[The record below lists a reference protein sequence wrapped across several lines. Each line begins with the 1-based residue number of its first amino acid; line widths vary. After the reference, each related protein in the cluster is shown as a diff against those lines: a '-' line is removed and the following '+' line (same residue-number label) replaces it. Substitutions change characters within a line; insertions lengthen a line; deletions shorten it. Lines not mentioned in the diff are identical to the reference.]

1 MINLE
6 ILKTELNKCTN
17 EQQVIEAK
25 NIFSKN
31 YVIPLMNSI
40 KTAPV
45 EQKKEIGLQVNKIK
59 TEIDNLVNEKINQF
73 VIHEKNDSI
82 FTNTDLYLNLE
93 SFDLATKHILNKTI
107 NDIQHFFNKL
117 SFDIV
122 NGSEIVSDIN
132 NFQRLNIPKNHPA
145 RNSHDSLFINSE
157 LLLRTHCTSN
167 TAELINNNENEDIR
181 ILSFGNVYRKD
192 DDDAT
197 HSHQF
202 MQVDFVWIKK
212 DLNIANLKWLVD
224 SFLKYFFNE
233 NIKTRYR
240 LSFFPFTEPSFEVD
254 VSCFKCNSNGCNVC
268 KNSGWIEIM
277 GAGLLHTNVLKEA
290 NIKNK
295 TGIAGG
301 IGVER
306 LVMLKYGFNNIRD
319 LYSNNLNVNNQ
330 FKNKR

>member
-6 ILKTELNKCTN
+6 ILKEELNKCVN
-17 EQQVIEAK
+17 EQQVIETK
-25 NIFSKN
+25 NIFTKN
-31 YVIPLMNSI
+31 HLVPLMNSI

-45 EQKKEIGLQVNKIK
+45 ESKKEIGMQVNHFKN
-59 TEIDNLVNEKINQF
+59 EIDRLALEKIEQF
-73 VIHEKNDSI
+73 FSKDENNSI
-82 FTNTDLYLNLE
+82 FSNNDLYLGLCN
-93 SFDLATKHILNKTI
+93 FDSSTKHILNKTI
-107 NDIQHFFNKL
+107 NEIQHFFNKL
-117 SFDIV
+117 NFDII
-122 NGSEIVSDIN
+122 NGNEIVSDVN

-167 TAELINNNENEDIR
+167 TAALINNNENEDIR
-181 ILSFGNVYRKD
+181 ILSYGNVYRKD

-212 DLNIANLKWLVD
+212 NLNVANLKWLVD
-224 SFLKYFFNE
+224 SFLKYFFDS

-254 VSCFKCNSNGCNVC
+254 VSCFKCNSVGCNIC

-295 TGIAGG
+295 SGIAGG

-319 LYSNNLNVNNQ
+319 LYSNILNINNQ
-330 FKNKR
+330 FKK